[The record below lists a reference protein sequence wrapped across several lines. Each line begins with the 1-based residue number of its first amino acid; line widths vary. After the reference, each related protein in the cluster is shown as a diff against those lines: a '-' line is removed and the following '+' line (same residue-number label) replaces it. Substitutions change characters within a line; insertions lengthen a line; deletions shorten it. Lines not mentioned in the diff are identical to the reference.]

1 METLTAK
8 GALYTEIKSK
18 LSSNI
23 YKRNESTR
31 SYNLRRI
38 HTESERIKKILTE
51 KPDTKQKKAWE
62 KKLENLQTLKKL
74 IEELPKLP
82 KLPKLPEVPE
92 EEENVLRSPKPA
104 KAATPAT
111 PKSNPRFLKPTKEA
125 VNPPTVI
132 LGHGNDVC
140 YSNGKLEELTVPP
153 NCIYIS
159 FTLCGLVNYLAED
172 IIKKFFEPKY
182 KKYLNDPIKYEK
194 ILQRIFKAIH
204 IHKPGS
210 TYVNTRYEVSSY
222 HEKYNQYAMSGVIP
236 LDGNTKFIPRLSKEK
251 FTESSQDDIS
261 NLFEHS
267 IFPTKKDIE
276 KTYDDIKKTSSK
288 DEILKKLHLKI
299 PTISQK
305 ELFELRPGIYYN
317 PLCRVVHPLCNYDI
331 KRRRESSLANAKR
344 VINEVDIDNYSEYV
358 KKILDKC
365 DRTKNCDEIEELMKE
380 IPQLTP
386 FGLFAVKE
394 TFLRYI
400 SGYKENKIVDGSI
413 MFKLLEHI
421 KKYETQNIEGITSNI
436 KVINQNIKSMMEHY
450 MSDIFINGII
460 AIINRVKEEQKDEL
474 IRLTNIYIDRNIL
487 VLQKLRE
494 EINPPDG
501 GMRKT
506 RKVRKH

>member
-8 GALYTEIKSK
+8 GALYAEIKSK
-18 LSSNI
+18 LSSNV
-23 YKRNESTR
+23 YKRNESSR

-38 HTESERIKKILTE
+38 HTESERIKKILSE
-51 KPDTKQKKAWE
+51 KPDTKQKKAWDN
-62 KKLENLQTLKKL
+62 KLENLQTLKRL

-82 KLPKLPEVPE
+82 EG
-92 EEENVLRSPKPA
+92 EENVLRSPKPA
-104 KAATPAT
+104 T
-111 PKSNPRFLKPTKEA
+111 PKSSPRFLKPTKEA

-159 FTLCGLVNYLAED
+159 FTLCGLVNYLGDD

-182 KKYLNDPIKYEK
+182 KKYFNDPIKYEK

-204 IHKPGS
+204 IHKPGT

-222 HEKYNQYAMSGVIP
+222 HRNYNQYAMSGVIP

-267 IFPTKKDIE
+267 IFPRKKDIE

-288 DEILKKLHLKI
+288 DETKNEILKKLHLKI

-317 PLCRVVHPLCNYDI
+317 PLCRSVNPLCNYYI
-331 KRRRESSLANAKR
+331 KSRRASSLANAKR
-344 VINEVDIDNYSEYV
+344 VINEVDIDNYSDYI
-358 KKILDKC
+358 KKILEKC
-365 DRTKNCDEIEELMKE
+365 DRTKNCDEIEELTKE

-386 FGLFAVKE
+386 FGLSAVKD
-394 TFLRYI
+394 TILAYI
-400 SGYKENKIVDGSI
+400 RGYKENKIVDGSI

-450 MSDIFINGII
+450 SSDIYINGII
-460 AIINRVKEEQKDEL
+460 GIINRVKEEQKDEL

-494 EINPPDG
+494 EVNPPDG